1 MKGEGIMH
9 SMPPDTRGREK
20 ILWGIIDSR
29 QILYCVI
36 GIGLYAVSIFVTFSF
51 FSGFSFL
58 ICMPVLIAG
67 FIFAFKKINDIPLP
81 EYLYIKHKYKNTI
94 KRYVKK
100 GGHSEFVFKVDEKGV
115 SE

>member
-51 FSGFSFL
+51 FLDFRF
-58 ICMPVLIAG
+58 
-67 FIFAFKKINDIPLP
+67 
-81 EYLYIKHKYKNTI
+81 
-94 KRYVKK
+94 
-100 GGHSEFVFKVDEKGV
+100 
-115 SE
+115 